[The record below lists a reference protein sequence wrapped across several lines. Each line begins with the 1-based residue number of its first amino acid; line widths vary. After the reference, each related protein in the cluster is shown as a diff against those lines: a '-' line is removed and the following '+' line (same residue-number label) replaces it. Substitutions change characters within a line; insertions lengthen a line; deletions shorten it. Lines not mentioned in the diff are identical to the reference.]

1 MIPVEILNIL
11 NAIPGVNGRVYPLQA
26 TSNTPKPY
34 IIYKQIEVL
43 EGFSYEGE
51 QRQDHKPPLAFS
63 LRNPEPAKHP

>member
-51 QRQDHKPPLAFS
+51 QRQDHTDKFIKKQASFLIDV
-63 LRNPEPAKHP
+63 LG